1 MMNFND
7 FLASLITLF
16 HLMVVNNWFNTTNML
31 CAITGNNWPRIYTFS
46 FIIITVW
53 IMFSVVISTVLET
66 QSHVSEDV
74 EKEWNRRRWVKNLRN
89 SVEANNL
96 QPEQIAELRRRGS
109 PRENSGE
116 SPFLINMT
124 SDLKPTKS

>member
-1 MMNFND
+1 
-7 FLASLITLF
+7 
-16 HLMVVNNWFNTTNML
+16 
-31 CAITGNNWPRIYTFS
+31 
-46 FIIITVW
+46 
-53 IMFSVVISTVLET
+53 MFSVVISTVLET

-124 SDLKPTKS
+124 SDLKPTK

>member
-124 SDLKPTKS
+124 SDLKPTK

>member
-31 CAITGNNWPRIYTFS
+31 CLITGKNWPRIYTFS

-53 IMFSVVISTVLET
+53 IMFSVVVSMVLET
-66 QSHVSEDV
+66 QSHVSEEF
-74 EKEWNRRRWVKNLRN
+74 EKEWNRRRWVKNIRN
-89 SVEANNL
+89 NFETNNL
-96 QPEQIAELRRRGS
+96 QQEQIAELRRRATFKEN
-109 PRENSGE
+109 PR
-116 SPFLINMT
+116 
-124 SDLKPTKS
+124 